1 MNLLARLLVILSLGL
16 IAKDPYALAIND
28 VHVNVNVNVNVNVGV
43 LRTLKNQTRVQKVTP
58 QNYADPAP
66 IYTPTPLWDNKS
78 GADDFFGVLNDSV
91 TANYTGHID
100 SGFTNPPRSQPSKDA
115 SASNSKDLGI
125 RPLKIEPW
133 VDSYGTLNDQSS
145 KKTAPVN
152 DFTLPK
158 SQPSK
163 DASVSKDLGIR
174 PLQTDPWVDSYGA
187 LNDQSS
193 KKSAPVNDL
202 TLPKSQPSKDDSVSK
217 DLGIRP
223 LQTDPWVDSY
233 GTLNDQSSKK
243 SAPVND
249 FTLPKSQPQ
258 EIYPGYLGPLPNAVN
273 LPKSEQRGTDPRF
286 SQPREIDPFFRPQP
300 NDVTLPKSQITG
312 PWLDSFGTLNDQSSK
327 KAAPFSEAKDIT
339 QTPYSGFWGALNN
352 QPSMKK
358 TAPTSGPKDFGYLRD
373 HPLKKGL
380 MDYFGSLSQQP
391 SKSGMFGFNIF

>member
-125 RPLKIEPW
+125 RPLKIE
-133 VDSYGTLNDQSS
+133 
-145 KKTAPVN
+145 
-152 DFTLPK
+152 
-158 SQPSK
+158 
-163 DASVSKDLGIR
+163 
-174 PLQTDPWVDSYGA
+174 
-187 LNDQSS
+187 
-193 KKSAPVNDL
+193 
-202 TLPKSQPSKDDSVSK
+202 
-217 DLGIRP
+217 
-223 LQTDPWVDSY
+223 PWVDSY